1 MPLGGRWNVWPPR
14 CVFRSTAVYAKWVG
28 RRNSALVEACLRE
41 LLRVLGVPVAVRPYN
56 RSRPLNVTFYTNM
69 NFVVSR
75 RRIRYYTHTAWRA
88 LATRF
93 IDEGVCLPQTVA
105 TAAPNRGAVAGAMA
119 CSGAPAGTCATAW
132 RATNAQAIDAAIRV
146 LACMRNSMVQ
156 KRKLSDPWMDCAQ
169 VSPNDSPCDDSKF
182 ALSSKVTSPKSGA
195 PMYIRRQLTPR
206 STLDERFQSRSVRN

>member
-1 MPLGGRWNVWPPR
+1 
-14 CVFRSTAVYAKWVG
+14 VFRSTAVYAKWVG
-28 RRNSALVEACLRE
+28 RRNGALVEACLRE

-105 TAAPNRGAVAGAMA
+105 TAAPNGGAVAGAPAAGGTLVMHA
-119 CSGAPAGTCATAW
+119 PAPATPDRAVDAPAGPFDPCA
-132 RATNAQAIDAAIRV
+132 
-146 LACMRNSMVQ
+146 
-156 KRKLSDPWMDCAQ
+156 P
-169 VSPNDSPCDDSKF
+169 SP
-182 ALSSKVTSPKSGA
+182 
-195 PMYIRRQLTPR
+195 
-206 STLDERFQSRSVRN
+206 